1 MNNSGQTF
9 YEKKH
14 LSWDP
19 MKDVGPAA
27 RHTRRI
33 IVDWVK
39 TLEFVDVIDISCGA
53 GQLLS
58 EIKKNLGK
66 DILFGTEFTEKAVE
80 INRKKHIDMNFVTF
94 DLEIDP
100 PLPKRD
106 LVLCIDVLEHINN
119 DQIAL
124 EKLRLMTNKYLII
137 AVPLGRVSNSERESL
152 GHLNGYKQNE
162 FRRKLISAGFSITKS
177 LQWGFPFYQFTRG
190 ITNIFPQS
198 PAEGETTPFKK
209 IIFRILYR
217 LYFASVPIFGGRF
230 FVLCEP
236 KP

>member
-1 MNNSGQTF
+1 
-9 YEKKH
+9 
-14 LSWDP
+14 

-33 IVDWVK
+33 IVNWMK
-39 TLEFVDVIDISCGA
+39 PLEFSDVIDISCGA

-58 EIKKNLGK
+58 EIKEKLGK
-66 DILFGTEFTEKAVE
+66 DLLFGTEFTEKAVE
-80 INRKKHIDMNFVTF
+80 INRKKHVDMKFVTF
-94 DLEIDP
+94 DLENDP

-152 GHLNGYKQNE
+152 GHIHGYKPNE
-162 FRRKLISAGFSITKS
+162 FLSKLISAGFIITKS
-177 LQWGFPFYQFTRG
+177 LQWGFPFYQFSRL
-190 ITNIFPQS
+190 ITNKFPQS

-209 IIFRILYR
+209 MIFSILYS
-217 LYFASVPIFGGRF
+217 LYFASVPILGGRF